1 MVNPQW
7 LKTFAL
13 LAKLG
18 NFTRTAEKL
27 GLTQAAISQHLRH
40 LENEYGDLLIR
51 KPRRIEITPAGRALL
66 DYYDE
71 VNRAD
76 QRLQQRITDAD
87 DEDGEIVLITPGS
100 IGLALYPL
108 LLDLQCERPG
118 LVVRHRFAPDSETVD
133 AVLQNQCEIGV
144 VSVRP
149 DHPQIEAQYFAQ
161 EPLELVVPATADIG
175 SWEDL
180 AQLGFIDHPDGQ
192 AMAQRLLSRQFSE
205 AAHVANLRRTGFVN
219 QMGLILAPVARG
231 LGFTVIP
238 GYARRA
244 FADQARIR
252 VMAAPTPVVDTLWL
266 IQQAERPLSRRST
279 YAVTYLRQRLGTQA
293 D

>member
-13 LAKLG
+13 LAQLG

-27 GLTQAAISQHLRH
+27 GLTQAAVSQHLRH
-40 LENEYGDLLIR
+40 LENEYGALLIR
-51 KPRRIEITPAGRALL
+51 KPRRIEMTPTGRALL

-71 VNRAD
+71 IHRAD

-87 DEDGEIVLITPGS
+87 DEDGEIALITPGS

-108 LLDLQCERPG
+108 LLDLQRERPG
-118 LVVRHRFAPDSETVD
+118 LVVRHRFAPDNETLD
-133 AVLQNQCEIGV
+133 AVLQSHFEIGLV
-144 VSVRP
+144 TVRP
-149 DHPQIEAQYFAQ
+149 DHPQIETRYFAQ

-180 AQLGFIDHPDGQ
+180 ARLGFIDHPDGQ
-192 AMAQRLLSRQFSE
+192 AMAQRLLSRQFRE
-205 AAHVANLRRTGFVN
+205 AMHVANLRRSGFVN
-219 QMGLILAPVARG
+219 QIALILEPVARG

-238 GYARRA
+238 RYARRA
-244 FADQARIR
+244 YAEQSRIR
-252 VMAAPTPVVDTLWL
+252 VMEASAPVVDTLWL
-266 IQQAERPLSRRST
+266 IQRAEWPLSRRSS
-279 YAVTYLRQRLGTQA
+279 YAVTYLQQRLAAHA